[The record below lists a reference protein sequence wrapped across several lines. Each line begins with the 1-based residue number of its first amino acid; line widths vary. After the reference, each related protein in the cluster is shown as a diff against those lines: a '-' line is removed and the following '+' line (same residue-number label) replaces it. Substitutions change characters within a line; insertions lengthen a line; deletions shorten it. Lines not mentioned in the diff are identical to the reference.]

1 MNSIQYKDYLQ
12 HFGVKGMKWGVRRY
26 ENPDGTLTAA
36 GKARYGHYETSI
48 ANAKNDTARATA
60 EAKLRSSVRTGAQN
74 DTRSM
79 STIAREG
86 SSMSNQMSN
95 IARTQGNAKIRKAK
109 AAIDLSEMSDQD
121 LQKAINR
128 MNMEQNYK
136 RLATADIASGHEHV
150 NEILSTVGAGLAV
163 TASALTIALS
173 IQQLRHG

>member
-12 HFGVKGMKWGVRRY
+12 HYGVVGMKWGVRRY
-26 ENPDGTLTAA
+26 ENADGTLTPA
-36 GKARYGHYETSI
+36 GKKRYGNLEY
-48 ANAKNDTARATA
+48 AVDNAKNEAGAVTAR
-60 EAKLRSSVRTGAQN
+60 AKLRSSVRTGAQN